1 MIMAVCV
8 DIVGY
13 ARSLFDRPRYSFEAR
28 QGFTLKSLMEELSK
42 LARPD
47 FRKRIYDAASGRM
60 NEHIAVFINSREAR
74 SLRGLDTELKDG
86 DVVTILPPMA
96 GG

>member
-1 MIMAVCV
+1 MPVRV

-28 QGFTLKSLMEELSK
+28 QGYTLKDLMDALSK
-42 LARPD
+42 LAKPD
-47 FRKRIYDAASGRM
+47 FRKRIYDAATGGM